1 MRIENAK
8 IEILE
13 IPDYTKLQPGS
24 DNYSRLSLITIETIG
39 IYIC

>member
-13 IPDYTKLQPGS
+13 ITDYTKLQPGS
-24 DNYSRLSLITIETIG
+24 DHYSRLSLITIETIG